1 MKFAGDTKAEWVR
14 VTITDA
20 DGTVLFGT
28 RQPVEA
34 SDLSEAARVEPAASD
49 SAAAFAKNEAQAR
62 GLDVKSFEMVSL
74 GPDNVVA
81 MAMVVDPVEKRDA
94 ELSSIVWELLPAV
107 REHVEKEQQIP
118 VSLYRLS
125 IQSADGQPLVEYV
138 VDTAERSVR
147 AWMAEGVKPVWA
159 RGVAEPRTSD

>member
-20 DGTVLFGT
+20 DGTVPL
-28 RQPVEA
+28 
-34 SDLSEAARVEPAASD
+34 
-49 SAAAFAKNEAQAR
+49 
-62 GLDVKSFEMVSL
+62 GLDSRSRRAICRKRRVWNRRHLTRCGLREERSAGSRTRRQSFEMVSL